1 MISKSERQG
10 LVETLKALGPDAPT
24 LCEGWMTKHL
34 LAHLIMRETEPVN
47 ASGILLKG
55 RQKQTQNR
63 LEELSTHFESNLSKL
78 KSGPPLWNPMRYLD
92 KWVNALE
99 MLIHHEDV
107 LRAQPNWQRRK
118 FTDSETKELDFLL
131 KIAPRFLVRGAKV
144 LPTLVV
150 GDLPTTGRI
159 ILRGDQVDLLLFLA
173 GRQSASTVSIEGDE
187 SDVADFM
194 KSSFGI

>member
-24 LCEGWMTKHL
+24 LCEGWLTKHL

-78 KSGPPLWNPMRYLD
+78 MSGPPLWNPMRYLD

>member
-24 LCEGWMTKHL
+24 LCEGWLTKHL
-34 LAHLIMRETEPVN
+34 LAYLIMRETEPVN

>member
-144 LPTLVV
+144 VPTLVV

>member
-1 MISKSERQG
+1 VISKSERQG

-78 KSGPPLWNPMRYLD
+78 MSGPPLWNPMRYLD

-118 FTDSETKELDFLL
+118 FTESETKELDFLL

-150 GDLPTTGRI
+150 GELPTTGRI

>member
-1 MISKSERQG
+1 VISKSERQG

-78 KSGPPLWNPMRYLD
+78 MSGPPLWNPMRYLD

-118 FTDSETKELDFLL
+118 FTDSETKEFDFLL

-150 GDLPTTGRI
+150 GDLPTSGRI

-173 GRQSASTVSIEGDE
+173 GRQSASSVSIEGDE

>member
-78 KSGPPLWNPMRYLD
+78 LSGPPLWNPMRYLD

-107 LRAQPNWQRRK
+107 LRAQPNWQPRK

-150 GDLPTTGRI
+150 GDLPTSGRI

>member
-78 KSGPPLWNPMRYLD
+78 KSGPPLWNPMRFLD

-144 LPTLVV
+144 VPTLVV
-150 GDLPTTGRI
+150 GDLPTSGRI

>member
-78 KSGPPLWNPMRYLD
+78 MSGPPLWNPMRYLD

>member
-150 GDLPTTGRI
+150 GELPTTGRI

>member
-78 KSGPPLWNPMRYLD
+78 LSGPPLWNPMRYLD

-144 LPTLVV
+144 VPTLVV
-150 GDLPTTGRI
+150 GDLQTSGRI

-173 GRQSASTVSIEGDE
+173 GRQSASNVSIEGDE
-187 SDVADFM
+187 LDVADFM

>member
-1 MISKSERQG
+1 VISKSERQG

-144 LPTLVV
+144 VPTLVV
-150 GDLPTTGRI
+150 GDLQSSGRI

-173 GRQSASTVSIEGDE
+173 GRQSASNVSIEGDE
-187 SDVADFM
+187 LDVADFM

>member
-24 LCEGWMTKHL
+24 LCEGWFTKHL

-78 KSGPPLWNPMRYLD
+78 MSGPPLWNPMRYLD

-107 LRAQPNWQRRK
+107 LRAQPNWQHRK
-118 FTDSETKELDFLL
+118 FTESETKELDFLL
-131 KIAPRFLVRGAKV
+131 KIAPRFLVRGTKV

-173 GRQSASTVSIEGDE
+173 GRQSASIVSIEGDE